1 MDKTKLGLTAAVS
14 ALLALPGAAFAAP
27 DAQAESATPPAQ
39 SYADLFQPI
48 PNAVEKLRLSD
59 MQEAQ
64 RAQSQPRLIL
74 AQNHHHHHHHHHQ
87 QHHHHHHKW
96 WPF

>member
-1 MDKTKLGLTAAVS
+1 MDKTRLGLTAAVS
-14 ALLALPGAAFAAP
+14 ALLALPGAALAGA
-27 DAQAESATPPAQ
+27 DTQAEPAVPPAQ

-48 PNAVEKLRLSD
+48 PNAAEKLMLSD
-59 MQEAQ
+59 MQESQ

-74 AQNHHHHHHHHHQ
+74 AQNHHHHHHHHHN
-87 QHHHHHHKW
+87 HHHHHHHW